1 MSTADDRDALREL
14 DELSERVAKN
24 SRRIDRNS
32 GRIDDLEE
40 QSRIDRELLLELQA
54 DRLLQ
59 TEQVGH
65 LEEALASAR
74 RIGAA
79 VGIVMAQHRM
89 TEEQAFG
96 VIRKASNDRNAKLR
110 HVAEDIVESGSTDG
124 LVDA

>member
-54 DRLLQ
+54 DRLLR